1 MSMSGISAV
10 IFISFNTVLFA
21 AAVMDMMTKKVYDF
35 LWMIAVLLSLGLL
48 FTKPEVGIAETAGLV
63 IYVAVQE
70 FVMARVYGRA
80 DSHALCVCAM
90 FLILSGKTAEV
101 CIFHFAVS
109 FLLLTVIQ
117 SALKNVDSRGKL
129 KKKVA
134 MVPYITVGL
143 WITSAVF
150 M

>member
-1 MSMSGISAV
+1 MSMTGV
-10 IFISFNTVLFA
+10 QVDIFITFNAVFFA
-21 AAVMDMMTKKVYDF
+21 AAVMDLMTREVYDF
-35 LWMIAVLLSLGLL
+35 LWMIAVAISLGMF
-48 FTKPEVGIAETAGLV
+48 FTGPEVGMGEAAGLV

-90 FLILSGKTAEV
+90 FLILFGKTVEV
-101 CIFHFAVS
+101 CIFHFAIT
-109 FLLLTVIQ
+109 FLLLTVVQ
-117 SALKNVDSRGKL
+117 SVRKNVDSRGML

-150 M
+150 I